1 MDIMVD
7 GRGKTR
13 EVEGKRGEK
22 GIFLTRSLF
31 LEGRTG
37 GDEIGGGGH
46 GVERVQV
53 LHRAA
58 GPRLPYDPHRPRHR
72 WCQLLRRRRRHL
84 RPRPSH
90 RRLARFAPGR
100 RCLGPLPSP
109 GTRFTSPIRLSRFDL
124 RSSAV

>member
-1 MDIMVD
+1 MVAV
-7 GRGKTR
+7 KPEKWKER
-13 EVEGKRGEK
+13 EEGEK
-22 GIFLTRSLF
+22 RRERDLFDPFPF

-72 WCQLLRRRRRHL
+72 WCELLRRRRRHL
-84 RPRPSH
+84 RPRPPQ

-100 RCLGPLPSP
+100 WCPGPLQSP